1 MDFIETEGKTEREA
15 IESALKRTGA
25 TEEEIRIEPC
35 DDTDTGHVKIRVFYD
50 KKKVSVER
58 AKDVLGGILERMDIQ
73 AEIEE
78 TEREEEPCL
87 NIISENGG
95 LLIGQKGETLNAL
108 QSIVNKIVN
117 RNILERVRI
126 AIDVEGYR
134 ERQQNELK
142 ALAAAEALKAKETD
156 KDITLPPMNSED
168 RRIVHIALKD
178 DEEIE
183 TTSIGE
189 DPNRKIVISL
199 KKQ

>member
-25 TEEEIRIEPC
+25 KEEEVRVERC
-35 DDTDTGHVKIRVFYD
+35 DDTDAGHVKIRVFYD

-58 AKDVLGGILERMDIQ
+58 AKGVLEGILERMDVQ
-73 AEIEE
+73 AEIEGA
-78 TEREEEPCL
+78 ERDEEPCL

-108 QSIVNKIVN
+108 QSIVNKIIN
-117 RNILERVRI
+117 RNVLERVRI

-142 ALAAAEALKAKETD
+142 TLAAAEALKAKETGQ
-156 KDITLPPMNSED
+156 DITLSPMNSED

-183 TTSIGE
+183 TASIGE
-189 DPNRKIVISL
+189 DPNRKVVISL
-199 KKQ
+199 KKS

>member
-1 MDFIETEGKTEREA
+1 MDFIETEGKTEKEA

-25 TEEEIRIEPC
+25 KEGEIRVERC
-35 DDTDTGHVKIRVFYD
+35 EDTDAGHVKIRAFYD
-50 KKKVSVER
+50 KKRVSLDR
-58 AKDVLGGILERMDIQ
+58 AKEVLKGILERMDIQ

-78 TEREEEPCL
+78 TERDEEPYL

-126 AIDVEGYR
+126 AIDTEGYR

-142 ALAAAEALKAKETD
+142 ALATSEALKAKEAG

-189 DPNRKIVISL
+189 DPNRKVVISL
-199 KKQ
+199 KKP